1 MRLYDSQKTPLDQF
15 SKSANLFFLFT
26 ALIQQ
31 IPGVSPTNR
40 WTTIVPLAV
49 VLLASAYKEVQE
61 DYKRHQSDADLNAR
75 KAKIL
80 MPLTN
85 SFGDKKWRDIK
96 TGDIVRLSSN
106 DFIPA
111 DMILISSS
119 EPEGL
124 CYIETSNL
132 DGETNL
138 KIKQANPLTANLT
151 DPSSVLT
158 LTGVLRSEQPNNNL
172 YTYEGTLDT
181 RSSTG
186 IPKQIPLGPDQLLLR
201 GAQLRN
207 TPWVYGLVVFTGH
220 ETKLMKNA
228 TDAPAKRT
236 KVEHQVN
243 IQIIFLFALLL
254 ALSLGS
260 TIGASV
266 RSWVFSSQQWYLL
279 ESDTLSGRG
288 RLS

>member
-1 MRLYDSQKTPLDQF
+1 M
-15 SKSANLFFLFT
+15 
-26 ALIQQ
+26 
-31 IPGVSPTNR
+31 
-40 WTTIVPLAV
+40 
-49 VLLASAYKEVQE
+49 LLASAYKEVQE
-61 DYKRHQSDADLNAR
+61 DFKRHQSDSELNAR

-80 MPLTN
+80 VTRN
-85 SFGDKKWRDIK
+85 SSFVDKRWRDIK
-96 TGDIVRLSSN
+96 AGDVVRLSSN

-111 DMILISSS
+111 DMVLISSS

-138 KIKQANPLTANLT
+138 KIKQANPSTADLT
-151 DPSSVLT
+151 DPGRVLT

-172 YTYEGTLDT
+172 YTYEGTMDL

-186 IPKQIPLGPDQLLLR
+186 VPKQIPLGPDQLLLR

-228 TDAPAKRT
+228 TDAPVKRT

-243 IQIIFLFALLL
+243 LQIVFLFGLLL

-260 TIGASV
+260 TIGASI
-266 RSWVFSSQQWYLL
+266 RAWFFSSQQWYLL
-279 ESDTLSGRG
+279 ESDSVSDRG
-288 RLS
+288 TYKKAFALLRYTDGAFYSKGLHRR